1 MNKTMHLVIL
11 GKFYPKEMISAEN
24 TLKQSNLKSELSSN
38 VDILL
43 KSFDIVKSTKD
54 KPQTIQQNLNK
65 VVKQQ
70 KKKDDSNLKN
80 SNSKSKT
87 KNKF

>member
-1 MNKTMHLVIL
+1 MHLVKL
-11 GKFYPKEMISAEN
+11 GKFYPKEMISTEN